1 MQTTDTRL
9 SRLQTAQTALQL
21 IGFEQDR
28 EDRQAAQAAQ
38 EKAAAEQT
46 ASAFRTETYTFEAV
60 RPETAPAASQ
70 TSEKVAPASSTAK
83 SPRGFPVGT
92 QGEIRP
98 SLLLALV
105 QIGCPK
111 SSGVRS
117 RTLPPSSQNS
127 SSPVCS
133 SRTPPAAAASGCP
146 TGRVS
151 STGAQSTVRAA
162 RPHPGASP
170 CPPYRFPA
178 PLALPRPRG
187 PAAHEKIP

>member
-1 MQTTDTRL
+1 MQTTDPRL

-105 QIGCPK
+105 QIGRAK
-111 SSGVRS
+111 SALQLSEI
-117 RTLPPSSQNS
+117 L
-127 SSPVCS
+127 
-133 SRTPPAAAASGCP
+133 GCP
-146 TGRVS
+146 VEDLAPLLAKLLLSGLFVSDPPCSGRFGLS
-151 STGAQSTVRAA
+151 Y
-162 RPHPGASP
+162 GASLVYWGAE
-170 CPPYRFPA
+170 YRA
-178 PLALPRPRG
+178 GR
-187 PAAHEKIP
+187 